1 MKRRKSIIESSG
13 RFSNFESRISLFAL
27 AILLALAGRAVSA
40 QEAPSSGG
48 VVEIKVTARK
58 FAFDPNV
65 ITVKK
70 GDRVRL
76 LITAADH
83 DHGFKL
89 AAFDIDQLI
98 PKGQTATIEFT
109 ATKAGTFPFQCS
121 HFCGMGHGK
130 MKGKLVVQEQGQ

>member
-1 MKRRKSIIESSG
+1 MKRLNLMLALTLVVAFAG
-13 RFSNFESRISLFAL
+13 PVAL
-27 AILLALAGRAVSA
+27 AQDAALSTGDS
-40 QEAPSSGG
+40 
-48 VVEIKVTARK
+48 VEIKVTAKR
-58 FAFDPNV
+58 FEYNPNV

-70 GDRVRL
+70 GNHVRL

-98 PKGQTATIEFT
+98 EKGQTATIEFT
-109 ATKAGTFPFQCS
+109 ASKAGTFPFQCS

-130 MKGKLVVQEQGQ
+130 MKGKLVVQE

>member
-1 MKRRKSIIESSG
+1 MRQCK
-13 RFSNFESRISLFAL
+13 LMPAL
-27 AILLALAGRAVSA
+27 ILAVTLAAAALA
-40 QEAPSSGG
+40 QEATPSPGG
-48 VVEIKVTARK
+48 SVEIKVTARK
-58 FAFDPNV
+58 FEYDPTV

-89 AAFDIDQLI
+89 PAFDIDQLI
-98 PKGQTATIEFT
+98 PKGETATIEFT
-109 ATKAGTFPFQCS
+109 ASKSGTFPFHCS

-130 MKGKLVVQEQGQ
+130 MKGKLVVQERE